1 MSNVSAQQTAQPD
14 QPNTDLDEIIHGLS
28 QPQKTISPKWFYDE
42 HGSELFEQITE
53 QPEYYPTRVELS
65 ILRDNMAA
73 IAGALGERISLI
85 EFGAGASVKVR
96 LLLDGVGEIV
106 VFVPVDIS
114 GDHLQNAA
122 EALAKDYA
130 HIEILP
136 VAADFTRPFEL
147 PQPKIMPRR
156 NIVFF
161 PGSTIGNFP
170 PDAALALLRSM
181 RSVAKDG
188 GGLLIGV
195 DLKKDPAV
203 LERAYNDAN
212 GVTAAFNLNMLTH
225 LNRRFGSDFAPEA
238 YAHRA
243 VYNEALG
250 RIEMH
255 LISHRS
261 QTVTFGER
269 TFEIAAGEYLL
280 TECSYKYA
288 LEDFSN
294 LARQA

>member
-1 MSNVSAQQTAQPD
+1 
-14 QPNTDLDEIIHGLS
+14 
-28 QPQKTISPKWFYDE
+28 
-42 HGSELFEQITE
+42 
-53 QPEYYPTRVELS
+53 
-65 ILRDNMAA
+65 
-73 IAGALGERISLI
+73 
-85 EFGAGASVKVR
+85 
-96 LLLDGVGEIV
+96 
-106 VFVPVDIS
+106 
-114 GDHLQNAA
+114 
-122 EALAKDYA
+122 
-130 HIEILP
+130 
-136 VAADFTRPFEL
+136 
-147 PQPKIMPRR
+147 MPRR

-294 LARQA
+294 LARQADFSVETVWTDADGLFSLQYCSAV